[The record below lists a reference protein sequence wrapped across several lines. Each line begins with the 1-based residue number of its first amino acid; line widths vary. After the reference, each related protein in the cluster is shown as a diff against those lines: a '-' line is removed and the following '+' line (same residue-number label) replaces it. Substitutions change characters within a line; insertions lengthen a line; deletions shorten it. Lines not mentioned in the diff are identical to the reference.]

1 MTQSL
6 LLMAWASKGQ
16 VFTSFRYASGYN
28 VPGLY
33 TGNATLTQIS
43 ATVNSTQ
50 FELIYRCQ
58 DCLAWNQGGSKGI
71 VSTSSGLLILGRA
84 AAKGNLQNPTCPDKA
99 IPGFHDKGFGQYGA
113 PLENVPHTSY
123 SAWAAL
129 ATKTTTAD
137 CSGYVLSHV
146 FCLCMI
152 ANRS

>member
-1 MTQSL
+1 MTQAL

-16 VFTSFRYASGYN
+16 VYTSFRYTSGYN

-43 ATVNSTQ
+43 ATINSTQ
-50 FELIYRCQ
+50 FELVYRCQ
-58 DCLAWNQGGSKGI
+58 DCLSWNQGGSKGS

-99 IPGFHDKGFGQYGA
+99 VPGFHDNGFGQYGA
-113 PLENVPHTSY
+113 PLEKVPHTSY

-129 ATKTTTAD
+129 ATKTVTAD
-137 CSGYVLSHV
+137 CSGYVCSLRFVCVSGY
-146 FCLCMI
+146 
-152 ANRS
+152 

>member
-1 MTQSL
+1 MTQAL

-16 VFTSFRYASGYN
+16 VYTSFRYASGYN

-50 FELIYRCQ
+50 FELIYRCK
-58 DCLAWNQGGSKGI
+58 DCLAWNQGGNRGS

-84 AAKGNLQNPTCPDKA
+84 AAKSNLQNPTCPDKA
-99 IPGFHDKGFGQYGA
+99 VPGFHDNGFGQYGA
-113 PLENVPHTSY
+113 PLENAPHSSY

-137 CSGYVLSHV
+137 CSGYVSPLRMLVYSY
-146 FCLCMI
+146 
-152 ANRS
+152 